1 MRMTVL
7 DYIEE
12 RTSMIPDSTIPSSF
26 LHAKLITIS
35 DGVFT
40 FETAEDETFYYEDED
55 SSTVEKG
62 SYPVLEVTAEVDSDE
77 KQFILISPD
86 NEGWY
91 FFISLEDYLEESFND
106 LDSMSY
112 DYEVE
117 NYENF

>member
-1 MRMTVL
+1 MGMTVL

-26 LHAKLITIS
+26 LRATLITVS

-40 FETAEDETFYYEDED
+40 FETAEDETFYYEDEE
-55 SSTVEKG
+55 SSNVQTG
-62 SYPVLEVTAEVDSDE
+62 SYPVLEITAEVNDE
-77 KQFILISPD
+77 EQQFILISPD

-91 FFISLEDYLEESFND
+91 FFNSLEDYLEESFND
-106 LDSMSY
+106 LDGMSY